1 MKKLLLLSG
10 LAVML
15 LLAGCAKDK
24 TEELPEKTFK
34 RTVNVT
40 FTKGADTKT
49 AVVEGDDKASYVW
62 TTGDEQYF
70 KVYENTTL
78 GNIKSATYSSDMKK
92 VTLAVEFNSGSAS
105 EYVYKAK
112 FAKEISSG
120 GNPRIQEEQNPS
132 VTSYDPSADAMVSEL
147 ITSSTGLSSLQFS
160 MRRVVTV
167 NKLTL
172 KGLGTDETINSV
184 EITFDKNVAGY
195 YNYFEGTYSGSTKKL
210 TLSYPGGGSV
220 SSDGSFPVYFISM
233 PADEIALESVV
244 VLTDK
249 NVYNKSTFTKTYD
262 FDLGQMARFGIN
274 MAGYGTPIST
284 TKNYTL
290 VETTDDLVDGAEY
303 LIVALS
309 SDNYYAM
316 GKWTGGSYHPSVN
329 VTSYYANKKIS
340 LDNSA
345 MVEPVILV
353 KSGSNWLIKD
363 AAEGTYNGYYLAYQ
377 DGNTDNSSKEQTGT
391 YSWAIS
397 IGSDSK
403 AVISS
408 ATVSTRELQYNPSS
422 PRFACYKGTQTTPS
436 LYKLEGNVSVLGI
449 SFATLSY
456 SFSLGDSNYN
466 AFTGQTV
473 TQNASDTRTVTYAMT
488 GDAIGTIIPSTGAV
502 TLNGTTTGTATVTAT
517 VGSATGYLAGSVSYT
532 ITVTAAAGSNVTDV
546 LTADCFTATSTTYTD
561 FSGVSVTSPAVY
573 AGNSAKNNGNI
584 QLRSSKSNSGIVT
597 TTSGGRVAKI
607 IVTWASNTDDG
618 RTLDIY
624 VKNTAYSDATD
635 LYSQNASTQGTKIGS
650 IVKGTSTEFTI
661 EGDYAYVG
669 LRSNDGAMY
678 ISQIEIIW
686 GDGSGSGGGGGGG
699 SEGEMPTGWLE
710 LPSGLGFNAVEAIL
724 SNDSYYKGVF
734 YADGTNSGSGNNR
747 NYSYLYDK
755 SKYTAL
761 WSAYPLTAN
770 HISGSASGTSWDF
783 NEYITD
789 KNIQI
794 NVKSNSYGTNYGNSA
809 YSRGHQVPAA
819 DRKRSASMRSA
830 TFVLTNQTPQIQN
843 SFNSPMWSNLEE
855 AIRAL
860 TSSTD
865 TVYVVTGAAFQKVGG
880 SETIKYLTAANNT
893 IKPSS
898 IPVPNYYWK
907 VLLKVKRG
915 SNGGITDAKMIGF
928 WAPHVANPNAYT
940 SYATSVSQI
949 EQFTGLS
956 FFTNLPESK
965 RTSAIKNNTNW
976 SAFQSF

>member
-1 MKKLLLLSG
+1 
-10 LAVML
+10 ML

-24 TEELPEKTFK
+24 TEEVPEKTFK

-78 GNIKSATYSSDMKK
+78 GNIKGASYSSDMKK
-92 VTLAVEFNSGSAS
+92 VTLTVEFNSSSAS

-112 FAKEISSG
+112 FAKEISGG
-120 GNPRIQEEQNPS
+120 GNPRIQENQSPS
-132 VTSYDPSADAMVSEL
+132 VSSYDPSADAMVSEL
-147 ITSSTGLSSLQFS
+147 ITSATGLSSLQFS

-172 KGLGTDETINSV
+172 KGLGTDETINSL

-195 YNYFEGTYSGSTKKL
+195 YNYSEGTYSGSTKKL
-210 TLSYPGGGSV
+210 TLTYPEGASV
-220 SSDGSFPVYFISM
+220 HSDGSFPVYFISM
-233 PADEIALESVV
+233 PVEGVALESIVV
-244 VLTDK
+244 YTDK
-249 NVYNKSTFTKTYD
+249 NVYNKTTFTKTYD
-262 FDLGQMARFGIN
+262 FALGQMARFGIN

-284 TKNYTL
+284 SKNYIL
-290 VETTDDLVDGAEY
+290 VEDDDDLVDGAEY
-303 LIVALS
+303 LIVAYS
-309 SDNYYAM
+309 SNKYIAM
-316 GKWTGGSYHPSVN
+316 GKWTGGSYHPSVE
-329 VTSYYANKKIS
+329 VTSNYANKKIT
-340 LDNSA
+340 LDNAS

-353 KSGSNWLIKD
+353 KSGGNWLIKD
-363 AAEGTYNGYYLAYQ
+363 AAEGSYNGYYVAYQ

-391 YSWAIS
+391 YSWTIS
-397 IGSDSK
+397 IDSESK
-403 AVISS
+403 AEITSVTTSS
-408 ATVSTRELQYNPSS
+408 RELQYNPSS

-449 SFATLSY
+449 SFETPSY
-456 SFSLGDSNYN
+456 SFSLGDSGYT

-473 TQNASDTRTVTYAMT
+473 TKNASDSRTVTYSME
-488 GDAIGTIIPSTGAV
+488 GDAIGTINTSTGAV
-502 TLNGTTTGTATVTAT
+502 TLNGTTTGTATVKAT

-532 ITVTAAAGSNVTDV
+532 ITVTAASGSNVTDV
-546 LTADCFTATSTTYTD
+546 LTADCFVATSTNYTD
-561 FSGVSVTSPAVY
+561 FSGVTAASSAVY
-573 AGNSAKNNGNI
+573 AGNNANNNGNI

-607 IVTWASNTDDG
+607 IVTWASSTDTG

-624 VKNTAYSDATD
+624 AKNTAYSSAAD
-635 LYSQNASTQGTKIGS
+635 LYSSNASTQGTKVGS

-669 LRSNDGAMY
+669 LRSSDGAMY

-710 LPSGLGFNAVEAIL
+710 LPSGLGFNAVEATQ

-734 YADGTNSGSGNNR
+734 YADATNSGLGKNR

-770 HISGSASGTSWDF
+770 HISGSASSTSWDF

-789 KNIQI
+789 KTIQI
-794 NVKSNSYGTNYGNSA
+794 NVKSNSYGTNYGNST

-819 DRKRSASMRSA
+819 DRKRDANLRKA

-843 SFNSPMWSNLEE
+843 SFNSPMWSNLEG
-855 AIRAL
+855 AIRDL

-865 TVYVVTGAAFQKVGG
+865 TVYVVTGAAFQKAGVT
-880 SETIKYLTAANNT
+880 ETIKYLTAT
-893 IKPSS
+893 SSSIKPSS

-928 WAPHVANPNAYT
+928 WAKHVASPGEYT
-940 SYATSVSQI
+940 TYATSVSQI
-949 EQFTGLS
+949 ETFTGFQ
-956 FFTNLPESK
+956 FFMNLPESM
-965 RTSAIKNNTNW
+965 RTSAIKGNTSW